1 MGRTVLIVDDH
12 EEFRASARAVWEAD
26 GFEVVGEVA
35 NGADVVAAVT
45 RPRPG
50 VVPLDIRLPD
60 VDGFTV
66 AHLLAGLAGAPPVV
80 LVSSRDAVV
89 WGPRLR
95 QSPARG
101 FLPKSDLSGAALRR
115 LLG

>member
-12 EEFRASARAVWEAD
+12 EEFRTSARAVLEAE

-35 NGADVVAAVT
+35 TGGGVVEAVT
-45 RPRPG
+45 RLRPG
-50 VVPLDIRLPD
+50 VVLLDIRLPD
-60 VDGFTV
+60 VDGFAV
-66 AHLLAGLAGAPPVV
+66 AALLAGLASPPEVV

-89 WGPRLR
+89 WGARLR
-95 QSPARG
+95 DSPARG

-115 LLG
+115 LLA